1 LNAVVVDL
9 ESPTSG
15 ATLTHLQEIG
25 ANLLLAELV
34 RRSTIMG
41 GKTADGIDVD
51 GMSSC

>member
-1 LNAVVVDL
+1 MIGL
-9 ESPTSG
+9 EG
-15 ATLTHLQEIG
+15 ATCNTAFIPEMEEIG